1 MPLLYGA
8 EFLHLRKERRPVM
21 RIPQIIAFERLSE
34 PLATRQEFAGRLL
47 RSILIGC
54 LIVGL
59 ALFAGMAGY
68 HVFEG
73 LDWIDSFVSAAMIL
87 SGMGVLVAPVTV
99 EGKLFA
105 GLYAIFCGLVLI
117 AATAIMFTPVIH
129 RFLHRMH
136 IDDDDLDEA

>member
-1 MPLLYGA
+1 
-8 EFLHLRKERRPVM
+8 M
-21 RIPQIIAFERLSE
+21 RIPEIIAFERLSE
-34 PLATRQEFAGRLL
+34 PLATRQVFAGRLL
-47 RSILIGC
+47 RSMVIGS
-54 LIVGL
+54 LIVAA

-73 LDWIDSFVSAAMIL
+73 LDWIDAFVNASMIL
-87 SGMGVLVAPVTV
+87 SGMGVLAAPVSV

-129 RFLHRMH
+129 RFLHQMH
-136 IDDDDLDEA
+136 MDDED